1 MESLDLNKLLIG
13 LGTSTLSEIYGK
25 EKLRIIVRTIKNNV
39 DERQIVNLLHLKY
52 GFQILSNIKLKTYLI
67 NNLPNKYANYVCNG
81 NYENNKLSD
90 KEIIRASSTKWTR
103 KTHINQRLIEIL
115 GLSDD
120 YLPPIREKINPIES
134 IIPSKSLFNYQD
146 RVKSKSLKLIKNG
159 NYRFII
165 NMPTGAGKT
174 RTAIETL
181 VDYWRSNKTK
191 NTFVIWFAKNDE
203 LCAQAFNTLK
213 DIWVY
218 RGDQTLK
225 VYKLWGEFNPD
236 SINEGGI
243 IITSFLK
250 IHSMMKS
257 NSDLVFEKITN
268 IKRYSKAIVVD
279 EAHQVI
285 APVYQSAVDYLVNS
299 KSSIIIGLT
308 ATPGRGWDDQENK
321 KLSNYFNNKI
331 VEITDDDDNQVE
343 EPVRFL
349 QSEDYLCK
357 VITDPLKIDGEIRL
371 TENEIEKIKN
381 GFDYSSNLLEKI
393 SNNEIRNLKILE
405 KIRKYY
411 LQDKCIIIFA
421 TSLSNSSLL
430 CDMANI
436 LNIKSV
442 SIDKETDLQTRRKY
456 ISQFRSREIKVLF
469 NYGVL
474 TTGFDAP
481 NTDVVVIARPT
492 SSPVLYNQMI
502 GRGIRGPKVGGNKEC
517 ILVDVEDNIVGL
529 PDESKTF
536 SMYKTYYD

>member
-1 MESLDLNKLLIG
+1 MENLDLNKLLIS

-25 EKLRIIVRTIKNNV
+25 EKLRIIVRTIKNSI
-39 DERQIVNLLHLKY
+39 DERQIVHLLYLKY
-52 GFQILSNIKLKTYLI
+52 GSQILSNVKLKTYLI

-81 NYENNKLSD
+81 TFENGKLAD
-90 KEIIRASSTKWTR
+90 KEIIKASSTRWTR
-103 KTHINQRLIEIL
+103 KTHINQRLVEVF

-120 YLPPIREKINPIES
+120 YLPPIKEQVSSIEN
-134 IIPSKSLFNYQD
+134 IIPSKSLFHYQD
-146 RVKSKSLKLIKNG
+146 RVKAKSLKLIRNG
-159 NYRFII
+159 NNRFII

-181 VDYWRSNKTK
+181 IDYWRTNKTK

-203 LCAQAFNTLK
+203 LCAQAFSTLK
-213 DIWVY
+213 DIWTY
-218 RGDQTLK
+218 RGDQELK

-236 SINEGGI
+236 SIDEGGI

-257 NSDLVFEKITN
+257 KSDIIFEKIAN
-268 IKRYSKAIVVD
+268 IKRYAKAIVVD

-285 APVYQSAVDYLVNS
+285 APVYQSAVDYLINS

-308 ATPGRGWDDQENK
+308 ATPGRGWDDAENK
-321 KLSNYFNNKI
+321 RLSDYFNNKI
-331 VEITDDDDNQVE
+331 VEITDDKDNQVE

-349 QSEDYLCK
+349 QSEGYLCK
-357 VITDPLKIDGEIRL
+357 VVTDPLKIDNEIRL
-371 TENEIEKIKN
+371 SENEIDKIRN
-381 GFDYSSNLLEKI
+381 GFDFSSNLLEKI
-393 SNNEIRNLKILE
+393 SNNEYRNLKILE
-405 KIRKYY
+405 KVRKYY
-411 LQDKCIIIFA
+411 LQNKSIIIFA

-436 LNIKSV
+436 LNIKSA

-456 ISQFRSREIKVLF
+456 ISQFRAKELKVLF

-502 GRGIRGPKVGGNKEC
+502 GRGIRGPKVGGNSEC
-517 ILVDVEDNIVGL
+517 ILVDVVDNIIGL
-529 PDESKTF
+529 PDESRTF
-536 SMYKTYYD
+536 SMYKSYYN